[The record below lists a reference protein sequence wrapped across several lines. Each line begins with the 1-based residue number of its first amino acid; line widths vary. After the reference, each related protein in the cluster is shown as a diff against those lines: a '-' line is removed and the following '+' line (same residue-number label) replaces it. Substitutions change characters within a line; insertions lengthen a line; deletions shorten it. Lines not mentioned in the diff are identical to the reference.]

1 MAVDVEKIKAVR
13 AAHRVLADYQYEPA
27 EVLQGYSGQT
37 LYINL
42 SENTI
47 SARPVTD
54 QMKEIFIGGRGFG
67 LWLLWNAV
75 TGDTKW
81 DDPENE
87 IIISSGPLGGTTN
100 FPGSGKSLC
109 VSISPTTGSVVDS
122 NVGGYFGPLLK
133 FAGWDA
139 IEVQGKAEKDV
150 IVFIDG
156 DQGRIT
162 IEEAPGASTDSYPVG
177 EEVLAMFADKEA
189 EKRDISSVS
198 AGTGADHALFG
209 CLNFSWYDVRRQRI
223 RLKQAGRGGIGTVFR
238 DKGLKAL
245 VIKKGGV
252 NSESNRPADRQR
264 VNQVGIKM
272 HREMHDFDH
281 VQCHM
286 RTVGTAHLVEIMDDY
301 DLLPTHNFKFGCH
314 PDAKNLYSDYYL
326 NAFNQTTA
334 DGCWYGC
341 TMACSKGMDGFQLR
355 SGPYQGQIVTVD
367 GPEYETIAGVGSNLG
382 IFDPHWVGEL
392 NYYCDT
398 YGLDTISFGTGLAF
412 VMECYEAGILNS
424 EITGGL
430 ELKFGAAEAAAEL
443 LHRTAR
449 GEGFGLVFG
458 QGIRRM
464 KEIFAEEY
472 GGDPAF
478 LLDIGMEAKGMEYS
492 EYMTKESLAMQ
503 GGYGLALKG
512 AQHDEAWL
520 IFMDMVNNQI
530 PTFEDKAEA
539 LHYFPMW
546 RTWFGLNGLCKVIW
560 NDIEPE
566 DNALTPEPAKIPEHV
581 DNYTHFFAGVTG
593 REVTKEDLI
602 FMSERVYNFQ
612 RVFNLK
618 MGYGR
623 REHDA
628 IPYRSAGPVT
638 AEEYESRMERYN
650 TQLREKLGLDP
661 QGMTTE
667 EKVARLRAFREAE
680 YGRLADAVYKRRG
693 WTADGVPTIAKLRE
707 LGIDFPDVVAVV
719 KPHQKG
725 GR

>member
-464 KEIFAEEY
+464 KKIFAEEY

-638 AEEYESRMERYN
+638 VEEYESRMERYD